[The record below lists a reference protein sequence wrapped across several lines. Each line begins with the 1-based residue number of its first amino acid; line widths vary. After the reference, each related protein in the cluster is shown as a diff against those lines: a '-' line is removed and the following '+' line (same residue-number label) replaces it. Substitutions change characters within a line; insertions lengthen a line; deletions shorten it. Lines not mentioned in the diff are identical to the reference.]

1 MGGICP
7 GGMRGKNK
15 GLRGKTDS
23 EFSTRV
29 ESLRGLPLQKRV
41 LIHRPT
47 WLALKSGSIVLN
59 LNSSRLSFSSEL
71 KQSTPAT
78 EAANKVPQGSSFLGR
93 AGIVGLERTVDL
105 LDMLGSSMSDLNA
118 GHSFPSGIISR
129 GNWISILAFE
139 VANTIA
145 GGANLLQSL
154 SEENILFLK
163 KDVLNSEGVQKLVS
177 TDIKELL
184 SVAATDKREELNAF
198 SREVIR
204 FGDLCKDPQWHNLGR
219 YFSKLDMN
227 NSINKHR
234 AEAETTMQELITLAQ
249 QTSELYHELN
259 ALDRFEQDYRQK
271 LEEVSSLNLPRRGE
285 SLMILHDAL
294 KQQTKLVKSL
304 KKKSLWFRT
313 LEEVYN
319 YEPIVE
325 KLVHIVTFMHQ
336 VIFEAFGGVASVQ
349 KASTEDPQRL
359 GVAGLTLHYANVIN
373 QIDNIASQPAFVPAN
388 VRETLYHGL
397 PTNVK
402 KSLRSR
408 LLSIDAKEK
417 LTISEVKDEMEKT
430 FHWLVPVAANT
441 TSISE
446 IMGDESWQSNIDN
459 SEGVLVPSNVRKLK
473 SPQPLKLL
481 PASTDDSSRKHILG
495 ASTSYNREHRKV
507 QLVEQPGQKTT
518 VKNSQETRTA
528 TINQGHPMSA
538 DDIQKAKMH
547 AQYMQS
553 KYRKT
558 GSSSNETNEVKIETL
573 NKSSSTLT
581 STSPLSLSHGLPKP
595 EEPKRPLM
603 LSITTYNRMETL
615 DQNQKM
621 DSQETPLEKSKIS
634 NTMVTLDQN
643 LKSQK
648 FRTSNRV
655 ETLDQIQKMDS
666 REASWEKYMKVQIP
680 WQTPPGTIAL
690 SVSLLV
696 PLAVCR

>member
-7 GGMRGKNK
+7 GGMRGKSK

-29 ESLRGLPLQKRV
+29 ESLRGLPLQKRSSNSQ
-41 LIHRPT
+41 T
-47 WLALKSGSIVLN
+47 NLAGFEKWQHS
-59 LNSSRLSFSSEL
+59 LNSSPLSFSSEL

-145 GGANLLQSL
+145 RGANLLQSL

-285 SLMILHDAL
+285 NLMILHDAL

-313 LEEVYN
+313 LEE
-319 YEPIVE
+319 IVE

-359 GVAGLTLHYANVIN
+359 GVAGLALHYANVIN

-430 FHWLVPVAANT
+430 LHWLVPVAANT
-441 TSISE
+441 TRAHQDFGWVGEWANTSFEFQQNAAQNSSLTRLQTLYHADQRKTDAYILELVTWLHHLVSLTKQREHSFKPQPVRSPTQKTITFQPKMLQFPPFNYGPKTQVIELSQEERILLNKLNRRRLNPGISRSQE
-446 IMGDESWQSNIDN
+446 FPIGEKKGSRVWALSRSADN
-459 SEGVLVPSNVRKLK
+459 S
-473 SPQPLKLL
+473 PQGDLTPWSL
-481 PASTDDSSRKHILG
+481 
-495 ASTSYNREHRKV
+495 EH
-507 QLVEQPGQKTT
+507 QKTMID
-518 VKNSQETRTA
+518 V
-528 TINQGHPMSA
+528 M
-538 DDIQKAKMH
+538 DD
-547 AQYMQS
+547 
-553 KYRKT
+553 
-558 GSSSNETNEVKIETL
+558 L
-573 NKSSSTLT
+573 F
-581 STSPLSLSHGLPKP
+581 
-595 EEPKRPLM
+595 
-603 LSITTYNRMETL
+603 YN
-615 DQNQKM
+615 
-621 DSQETPLEKSKIS
+621 
-634 NTMVTLDQN
+634 
-643 LKSQK
+643 
-648 FRTSNRV
+648 F
-655 ETLDQIQKMDS
+655 
-666 REASWEKYMKVQIP
+666 
-680 WQTPPGTIAL
+680 
-690 SVSLLV
+690 
-696 PLAVCR
+696 